1 MQSHYSR
8 HRDYKKSL
16 ATAAAA
22 WFRSRGLQVS
32 SRYPYC
38 LSDWER
44 WPANVILPEVVAY
57 VEQQR
62 QQRAANRQTFALHK
76 FVHHGLSSQA
86 MLFNLVGPLIVRRD
100 LEPLRSA
107 FAAAGAPWPAAD
119 VSASFEVEDRE
130 LFNERQAQP
139 TSIDLVLEGNG
150 RQALF
155 VEAKLVEQEFGG
167 CSVFEDGDCSGA
179 NPARDHSQCY
189 LHRIG
194 RKYWERLGD
203 LHFQEAVEDGPIC
216 PLTSYYQFFREVVFA
231 IAKGGDFVL
240 LYDERSPVFFRS
252 VNGVQTGLMTFLTG
266 FVPAEHT
273 TRVHAVTIQAVAAAV
288 RRSGRHDDWIGV
300 FEEKYGLGTGNI
312 APAD

>member
-1 MQSHYSR
+1 MKSHFSR

-22 WFRSRGLQVS
+22 WFQSRDLEVS

-38 LSDWER
+38 LSDWDR
-44 WPANVILPEVVAY
+44 WPANIILPEVVAY

-62 QQRAANRQTFALHK
+62 QRRAASRQTFALHK

-86 MLFNLVGPLIVRRD
+86 MLFNLVGPLIVRHD

-107 FAAAGAPWPAAD
+107 FTSAGAPWPAGT
-119 VSASFEVEDRE
+119 VRASLEREDRE
-130 LFNERQAQP
+130 IFNERQAQP
-139 TSIDLVLEGNG
+139 TSIDLVLEGDF
-150 RQALF
+150 QPALF

-167 CSVFEDGDCSGA
+167 CSVFADGDCSGA

-194 RKYWERLGD
+194 RKYWERLRD
-203 LHFQEAVEDGPIC
+203 LGFQEAVKDGPIC

-231 IAKGGDFVL
+231 VAKGGDFVL

-252 VNGVQTGLMTFLTG
+252 VDGAQTGLMAFLMG
-266 FVPAEHT
+266 FVPAEHKA
-273 TRVHAVTIQAVAAAV
+273 RVHAVTIQAVAAAV
-288 RRSGRHDDWIGV
+288 RSSGRHDDWIGA
-300 FEEKYGLGTGNI
+300 FEDKYALSKGPVSSTG
-312 APAD
+312 